1 MDIKV
6 HVNPGETLYY
16 SARSATQ
23 STATGTWDMALLF
36 YDKNLLPV
44 TGTEWND
51 RLQFSVPSASE
62 QSKSGSTIVPAGA
75 AYAAF
80 RTRRGSVVNAGT
92 ATGWCEMGQIR
103 VSRTQDGATVG
114 ADWSSNVSNIPYDTT
129 HNNDDSVAL
138 GFNPTFS
145 DWPDWRRKADRVG
158 CVEYRPDERNDDQ
171 ASRGVFCQIHA
182 KRHCG
187 LAACRAPLRGMRRRF
202 LREHLCPERSISTLA
217 APVRVSRDSH

>member
-1 MDIKV
+1 
-6 HVNPGETLYY
+6 
-16 SARSATQ
+16 
-23 STATGTWDMALLF
+23 MALLF

-80 RTRRGSVVNAGT
+80 SDSSRLLLSMPERQQAR
-92 ATGWCEMGQIR
+92 CEMGQIR
-103 VSRTQDGATVG
+103 ASRTQDGATVG
-114 ADWSSNVSNIPYDTT
+114 ADWSSNVSNIPYDTS

-138 GFNPTFS
+138 RVQS
-145 DWPDWRRKADRVG
+145 DILGLACWRRKA
-158 CVEYRPDERNDDQ
+158 RPGGMRGIPARRKRRRSSE
-171 ASRGVFCQIHA
+171 SGVFCQIHA

-187 LAACRAPLRGMRRRF
+187 LMACRAPLRGMRRRF
-202 LREHLCPERSISTLA
+202 LREHSCPERSISTLA
-217 APVRVSRDSH
+217 ASYRSG